1 MNRFVIAIAAVVAF
15 GVGPMSA
22 AELAKPT
29 LRESNKKQPAAR
41 QANVRTPAGGDDA
54 PSAISQIATSPART
68 VVFTEEREA
77 AARTFVR
84 NNRPEMEAVLD
95 QLRLSKPTEYQ
106 QVICDLFRTSE
117 LFSAMRQTDR
127 ARHDTAL
134 KIWQVEAKTH
144 LLAAQLASRPE
155 NAESLKSE
163 LRTTVEQLADL
174 QIEQSA
180 NEVRQWEA
188 KLRRAE
194 GQRKKLE
201 AGRGEF
207 VNQRVDAILQAVG
220 RVESGSK
227 TDSNKSESK

>member
-1 MNRFVIAIAAVVAF
+1 MTKLTILILSCFTASLAMVA
-15 GVGPMSA
+15 A
-22 AELAKPT
+22 AESDKPSN
-29 LRESNKKQPAAR
+29 REPNKKPAAR
-41 QANVRTPAGGDDA
+41 QANQRPAGGGGDA
-54 PSAISQIATSPART
+54 SSAISQLATPPART
-68 VVFTEEREA
+68 VVFTEERAA

-84 NNRPEMEAVLD
+84 NNRPEMEAILD
-95 QLRLSKPTEYQ
+95 QLRLSKPAEYQ

-117 LFSAMRQTDR
+117 LFAAMRQTDR
-127 ARHDTAL
+127 ANHDTAL

-144 LLAAQLASRPE
+144 MLAAQLASRPAD
-155 NAESLKSE
+155 AESLKSE

-174 QIEQSA
+174 QVEQAA

-201 AGRGEF
+201 AGRSEF

-220 RVESGSK
+220 RVEPVSK
-227 TDSNKSESK
+227 PESNKAESK